1 MGTPAAA
8 VPTATRAPAVAPLRL
23 LAFHF
28 EEAAF
33 DRWYVFLV
41 LFVVTLVTPLATRL
55 VSDGVSW
62 VVAGG
67 SLRSYFNGEAAKR
80 LSADAAALPGFA
92 WAVAI
97 LLTPWLF
104 NRWRR
109 AVGPT
114 VYRLTQSGRL
124 LGPTA
129 PSDPESV
136 ETYLQL
142 QTDLRRAVLS
152 PRRYLFVAIGFVL
165 FLAPAVRL
173 ALTIGPLSYTR
184 QLGAVGLV
192 YDLRSLLL
200 LWVWAPVLLYFLGI
214 GAWSMYVTSMHLKRL
229 VEERDVTV
237 QPNHPDRCGGWAP
250 LGGVVISSGLT
261 VAFVVVVFAIGVS
274 PLNTFIDTA
283 LKFAGAAGF
292 IIFGIPLV
300 ESIVVA
306 PLRALHL
313 KMVAAKEHY
322 EDTVAARL
330 SALEVQVLAS
340 LDAGALDRA
349 KESQAELEIVRSLY
363 PTQQGYPTWPFTG
376 GASVSFVSA
385 QALSI
390 LGPVAGVLWQAVVAS
405 R

>member
-1 MGTPAAA
+1 MGTPAAPVA
-8 VPTATRAPAVAPLRL
+8 TATRAPAAAPLRL
-23 LAFHF
+23 LAFRF

-33 DRWYVFLV
+33 DRWYIFLV
-41 LFVVTLVTPLATRL
+41 LFVVTLVTPLAIRL

-67 SLRSYFNGEAAKR
+67 SLSSYFNGEAAKR

-92 WAVAI
+92 WAAAI

-109 AVGPT
+109 TVAPT
-114 VYRLTQSGRL
+114 VHRLTQSGRL
-124 LGPTA
+124 LGPT
-129 PSDPESV
+129 DPGDLQRE
-136 ETYLQL
+136 ETFLQL
-142 QTDLRRAVLS
+142 QMDLRRAVLS
-152 PRRYLFVAIGFVL
+152 PRRYLFVAAGFVL

-173 ALTIGPLSYTR
+173 ALTIGLLSYTR
-184 QLGAVGLV
+184 RLGAVGLV
-192 YDLRSLLL
+192 YDLRSLVL
-200 LWVWAPVLLYFLGI
+200 LWVWGPVLLYFLGI
-214 GAWSMYVTSMHLKRL
+214 GAWSMYVTSRYLKHL

-237 QPNHPDRCGGWAP
+237 QPNHPDHCGGWAP
-250 LGGVVISSGLT
+250 LGGIFISCGAT
-261 VAFVVVVFAIGVS
+261 VAFVVALFAIGVS

-283 LKFAGAAGF
+283 LKFVGVAGF
-292 IIFGIPLV
+292 IVFGIPLV
-300 ESIVVA
+300 ELIVVA
-306 PLRALHL
+306 PVRALHA

-322 EDTVAARL
+322 EDAVATRL
-330 SALEVQVLAS
+330 SALEVEVLAS

-376 GASVSFVSA
+376 RASASFISA

-390 LGPVAGVLWQAVVAS
+390 LGPVAGALWQAVVAS